1 MGMTDKHSKERMP
14 LYMSRAQL
22 KRHTSSYVC
31 FSLDIYNISPK
42 VNMPLLRLL
51 NQIATMHQNVKSTNE
66 ELKEKKPM
74 GSEDEAAPGVTPGG
88 KKPDYMRHKK
98 TSSGSSTSS
107 NISVPIRRDTGL
119 TTIDMLL
126 FFCKKSLTCLEGK

>member
-1 MGMTDKHSKERMP
+1 MP

-51 NQIATMHQNVKSTNE
+51 NQIATMHQNVKETNE
-66 ELKEKKPM
+66 ELKEKKPADVDEGAAVA
-74 GSEDEAAPGVTPGG
+74 GSNTG

-107 NISVPIRRDTGL
+107 NISVPMRR
-119 TTIDMLL
+119 
-126 FFCKKSLTCLEGK
+126 EGKLLHSLQTQGFT